1 MKNKIYIIFTIL
13 ICSTIIFSSCS
24 TKNEPTGIQKSEKK
38 DSIKEITIDE
48 KIGQMLLFGIGSS
61 TSIDEKDKFLKSVKA
76 NKLGGILIYEKNISK
91 NSSKKNLKKLIKKFK
106 DASKTK
112 LLVSID
118 EEGGKVNRLKA
129 KYGYPKTVSAYYLG
143 KINSLDSTKH
153 YSDLIAHNLYLT
165 GINMNYAPVLDF
177 HNPLS
182 PPLGK
187 IERCFSDDA
196 EEIIKH
202 SRQVIESHRY
212 FGVKTVLKH
221 FPGHGN
227 SQKDSHLDVTDVSKF
242 WMKEELI
249 PYERLIKENK
259 VDAIMTAHIVNDK
272 LDSLKLPATLS
283 KKIMTGL
290 LREQMGFEGII
301 ISDDMHM
308 KAISDHYGFEQAI
321 EMCINAGVDILM
333 FSNNIAEDLEIVPED
348 VIAKIKKMIDDGK
361 ISLDR
366 IDTSYQR
373 VMKFKETLK

>member
-1 MKNKIYIIFTIL
+1 MQKKMKLKSLLLIILF
-13 ICSTIIFSSCS
+13 ICSTI
-24 TKNEPTGIQKSEKK
+24 NAQKTHQNLERI
-38 DSIKEITIDE
+38 DNVEIVSIDE
-48 KIGQMLLFGIGSS
+48 KIGQMLMFGIGSNKI
-61 TSIDEKDKFLKSVKA
+61 IDENNKFLKSVKA
-76 NKLGGILIYEKNISK
+76 NKLGGILLYEKNISK
-91 NSSKKNLKKLIKKFK
+91 DSSKQRLLKLIKIFK
-106 DASKTK
+106 NTSKIP

-118 EEGGKVNRLKA
+118 EEGGKVNRLKP
-129 KYGYPKTVSAYYLG
+129 KYGFPKTVSAYYLG
-143 KINSLDSTKH
+143 RINSLDSTKH

-165 GINMNYAPVLDF
+165 GINVNYAPVLDF
-177 HNPLS
+177 HNLLS

-187 IERCFSDDA
+187 MERCFSDDP
-196 EEIIKH
+196 EKIIKH

-242 WMKEELI
+242 WAQEELI
-249 PYERLIKENK
+249 PYERLIRENK

-290 LREQMGFEGII
+290 LRDKMGFEGVI

-348 VIAKIKKMIDDGK
+348 VIEKIKKMIDEGE

-373 VMKFKETLK
+373 VMKFKESLK

>member
-1 MKNKIYIIFTIL
+1 MKLKLLLIITLLNYPTI
-13 ICSTIIFSSCS
+13 
-24 TKNEPTGIQKSEKK
+24 NAQK
-38 DSIKEITIDE
+38 DSILAVSIDK
-48 KIGQMLLFGIGSS
+48 KIGQMLMFGIGSD
-61 TSIDEKDKFLKSVKA
+61 TTIDENNKFLKSVRA
-76 NKLGGILIYEKNISK
+76 NKLGGILLYEKNIAK
-91 NSSKKNLKKLIKKFK
+91 DSSKSKLIKLIKTFK
-106 DASKTK
+106 DAATTP

-118 EEGGKVNRLKA
+118 EEGGKVNRLKQ
-129 KYGYPKTVSAYYLG
+129 KYGFPKTVSAYYLG
-143 KINSLDSTKH
+143 NINNLDSTKH

-165 GINMNYAPVLDF
+165 GINVNYAPVLDF

-187 IERCFSDDA
+187 KERCFSDDS
-196 EEIIKH
+196 ETIIKH

-227 SQKDSHLDVTDVSKF
+227 SQKDSHLDVTDVSKY
-242 WMKEELI
+242 WKSEELI
-249 PYERLIKENK
+249 PYKTLIKENK

-283 KKIMTGL
+283 KNIMTGL
-290 LREQMGFEGII
+290 LREKMGFGGVI

-333 FSNNIAEDLEIVPED
+333 FSNNIAKDLEITSED
-348 VIAKIKKMIDDGK
+348 VIIKIKKMIEKGS
-361 ISLDR
+361 ISVER

-373 VMKFKETLK
+373 IMKFKESLK